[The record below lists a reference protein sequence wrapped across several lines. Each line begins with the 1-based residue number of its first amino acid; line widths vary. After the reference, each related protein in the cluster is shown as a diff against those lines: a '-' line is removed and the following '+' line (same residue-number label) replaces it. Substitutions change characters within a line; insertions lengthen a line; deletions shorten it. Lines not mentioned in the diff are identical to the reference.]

1 MSEKLEPGWYWV
13 KPGAPDARGGRWEV
27 AFYGPD
33 TCWRPVGGTRAYTP
47 AIIGPR
53 LTPPEGSS

>member
-1 MSEKLEPGWYWV
+1 MTDKLEPGWYWV
-13 KPGAPDARGGRWEV
+13 KQHAPDARGGRWEV

-47 AIIGPR
+47 AVIGPR
-53 LTPPEGSS
+53 LTPPE